1 MKLAAVVAVALTSL
15 VLPGCGKEAG
25 RVPFTMPGTGTVSMP
40 LSAGEVSFWTDI
52 DLEYTGD
59 AELAYAIE
67 LDQGGTK
74 VATATC
80 NPLGRLH
87 VKESWTET
95 NLGSSHSR
103 RGMGKMDCSVA
114 LPAGGATTVKAI
126 LAFRL
131 KPATQALRKADLVVK
146 Q

>member
-1 MKLAAVVAVALTSL
+1 
-15 VLPGCGKEAG
+15 
-25 RVPFTMPGTGTVSMP
+25 VPFTLPGTGTVSMP

-59 AELAYAIE
+59 ADLAYAVE

-87 VKESWTET
+87 VKEMWTET
-95 NLGSSHSR
+95 NLGSSHTR
-103 RGMGKMDCSVA
+103 RGMGKMDCSVTV
-114 LPAGGATTVKAI
+114 PSGGATTVKAT
-126 LAFRL
+126 LAFGR
-131 KPATQALRKADLVVK
+131 KPATQTLRKADLVVK